1 MICLIIALHCLLFSI
16 ISVLLGSRVRNN
28 MSVSLF
34 FYLYKDFLYL
44 VGWNIDIIIPLN
56 IRYFFLF
63 TFFIYILSYTS
74 KDQKLREKRKDK
86 KTHKEREETVESQ
99 LVNTQERY
107 LRDRKRE

>member
-1 MICLIIALHCLLFSI
+1 MGYI
-16 ISVLLGSRVRNN
+16 VKNN

-34 FYLYKDFLYL
+34 FCVYKDFLYL

-99 LVNTQERY
+99 LVKTQEKNS
-107 LRDRKRE
+107 RDRKRN